1 MVKKMIYILTLIFI
15 FFKLYLKK
23 RFKLNFMNLLDYT
36 YTLSALIHLSG
47 IFYTHATCD
56 IWSVQKINLKMETNK
71 CIVLTTLVTRNL

>member
-1 MVKKMIYILTLIFI
+1 
-15 FFKLYLKK
+15 
-23 RFKLNFMNLLDYT
+23 MNLLDYT